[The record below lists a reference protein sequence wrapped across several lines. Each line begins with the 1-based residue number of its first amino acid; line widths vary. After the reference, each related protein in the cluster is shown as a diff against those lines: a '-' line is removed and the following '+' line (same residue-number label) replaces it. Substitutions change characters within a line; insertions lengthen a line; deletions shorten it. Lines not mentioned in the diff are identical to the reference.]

1 MSCFQA
7 ASAQKAKGSTGNY
20 LLNPSDL
27 LRVEVFQEPD
37 LIREVRVAQDGSIVL
52 PLIGKI
58 FVGGKSVFDAE
69 SLITE
74 LYNRDYLVNPQI
86 NVTITE
92 YALRRVNV
100 IGQVNKPGVVVFP
113 PEEEMVLLEAIS
125 LAGGF
130 NRLADKGKVTLTRT
144 LANGKSETFTI
155 DTRKLISGDQ
165 TTTWD
170 LQKDDVIFVPERV
183 F

>member
-1 MSCFQA
+1 M
-7 ASAQKAKGSTGNY
+7 
-20 LLNPSDL
+20 
-27 LRVEVFQEPD
+27 
-37 LIREVRVAQDGSIVL
+37 AQDGSIVL
-52 PLIGKI
+52 PLIGI
-58 FVGGKSVFDAE
+58 FFVGGKSVFDAE
-69 SLITE
+69 RLITE

-100 IGQVNKPGVVVFP
+100 LGQVNKPGVVIFP
-113 PEEEMVLLEAIS
+113 PEEEMGLFEAIS
-125 LAGGF
+125 IACGF

-144 LANGKSETFTI
+144 LANGRSETFSI

-165 TTTWD
+165 SMAWE
-170 LQKDDVIFVPERV
+170 LVKDDVIFVPERV